1 MPFGN
6 LEIVVWVVIG
16 VGIGML
22 VRWLVSRNK

>member
-6 LEIVVWVVIG
+6 FEIVVWVVIG